1 MIPYPTSPSPYLPP
15 TQESVGV
22 TAVVSNCAQVAPVAS
37 TVTCAKSSWPL
48 AQAPLGARSSVPSNC
63 TSSTPDADAA
73 QSSARKCVPLKPTQA
88 STPTRSGRN
97 PASKLRCT
105 RITDAPLRVAGVICR
120 SAASF
125 TQAASTI
132 SPFFFSESVL
142 VLVFFLPSPP
152 SPYN

>member
-1 MIPYPTSPSPYLPP
+1 MIPYPISPFATSPSPYLPP

-22 TAVVSNCAQVAPVAS
+22 TAVVSNCAQVPPVVS

-105 RITDAPLRVAGVICR
+105 RITDAPLRVAGVIWR

-132 SPFFFSESVL
+132 SPFFQSLL
-142 VLVFFLPSPP
+142 VLVFF
-152 SPYN
+152 